1 MSEYE
6 NLLEIGYK
14 EGLDIR
20 EKPLKSN
27 SKALC
32 RNRKIALNTR
42 FLVTTTQK
50 RCFLSEEI
58 WHNRVTVGNITDL
71 RDIRNLKQECF
82 ARGKSFGELVS
93 PDKIVKAL
101 LDYCISL
108 QDMCDYLNITE
119 EYFFEALEY
128 YKKKYGQYYKC
139 RDYLLYFEPLCV
151 QGSSTR
157 R

>member
-32 RNRKIALNTR
+32 KNRKIAINTKL
-42 FLVTTTQK
+42 LVTTTQR
-50 RCFLSEEI
+50 RCFLNEEI

-82 ARGKSFGELVS
+82 ARGKSFQELVS

-101 LDYCISL
+101 LDYCTDLRDI
-108 QDMCDYLNITE
+108 CDYLNITE
-119 EYFFEALEY
+119 ECFCEALEY
-128 YKKKYGQYYKC
+128 YKKKYGLYYRC
-139 RDYLLYFEPLCV
+139 NDYTLYFEPLSV
-151 QGSSTR
+151 VGSYTT
-157 R
+157 